1 MSDQVSRPTGD
12 FSLPA
17 TFRRF
22 TAFLRR
28 PDIPDA
34 ATGMNAITLRR
45 TCMLYLLDLSLMVPL
60 ILIAFAAE
68 TLGLTFPDNALEDLD
83 LGPLE
88 IMFVVLLV
96 PALEEAVFRGWLSGR
111 PAHLV
116 PFLLVA
122 AGYAALAGGLFLPHL
137 GGAGLIFAVLIIATV
152 LSAMKQGQP
161 PYAWFRTTFPVFFA
175 ISSLSFALVHLFNY
189 EGASLA
195 YALPLVIPQFI
206 AGLIFGYA
214 RVTYG
219 LWSAILLHVLHN
231 GTAIGIILAFGG

>member
-1 MSDQVSRPTGD
+1 MSDQVSRPADD
-12 FSLPA
+12 FGLPA

-28 PDIPDA
+28 PDLPDA
-34 ATGMNAITLRR
+34 ATGMNAETLRR
-45 TCMLYLLDLSLMVPL
+45 TGMLYLLDLSLMAPL

-68 TLGLTFPDNALEDLD
+68 ALGLTFPDNALEDLD
-83 LGPLE
+83 FGPIE
-88 IMFVVLLV
+88 ILFVVLLV

-122 AGYAALAGGLFLPHL
+122 AAYAALAGGLLLPHL
-137 GGAGLIFAVLIIATV
+137 AGFGLILAMLIGAIV
-152 LSAMKQGQP
+152 LSAMKQGHP
-161 PYAWFRTTFPVFFA
+161 PYPWFRAVFPLFFA
-175 ISSLSFALVHLFNY
+175 IASLSFALVHLFNY

-214 RVTYG
+214 RVTFG

-231 GTAIGIILAFGG
+231 GTAIGIILTFGG

>member
-1 MSDQVSRPTGD
+1 MSDQVSRPAGD
-12 FSLPA
+12 FGLPA
-17 TFRRF
+17 TFQRF

-28 PDIPDA
+28 PELPDA
-34 ATGMNAITLRR
+34 ATGMNAETLRR
-45 TCMLYLLDLSLMVPL
+45 TGMLYLLDLALMVPL

-83 LGPLE
+83 FGPLQ
-88 IMFVVLLV
+88 ILFVVLLV

-122 AGYAALAGGLFLPHL
+122 ASYGALAGGMVPPHL
-137 GGAGLIFAVLIIATV
+137 AGFGIVFAVLIAATV
-152 LSAMKQGQP
+152 LSAMQQGRP
-161 PYAWFRTTFPVFFA
+161 PYPWFRAAFPVFFA
-175 ISSLSFALVHLFNY
+175 IASLSFALVHLFNY
-189 EGASLA
+189 EGTSLA

-219 LWSAILLHVLHN
+219 LWSAIVLHVLHN
-231 GTAIGIILAFGG
+231 GTAIGLILIFGE